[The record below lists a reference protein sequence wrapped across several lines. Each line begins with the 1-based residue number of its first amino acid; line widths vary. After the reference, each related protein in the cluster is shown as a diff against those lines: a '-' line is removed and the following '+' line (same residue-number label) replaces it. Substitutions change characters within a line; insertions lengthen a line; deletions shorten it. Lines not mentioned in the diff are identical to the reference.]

1 MERALPG
8 IVGWIVISL
17 LFAASFLLDF
27 NHEKQF
33 NYQEMDNQVMKQD
46 LYAAKNQIS
55 IANQN
60 LNKLKLKQSKADT
73 LRLELDYRI
82 KQVNNHSLNAD
93 QAFKQTLL
101 DNRNEIFTKMA
112 KLEAYIDSEFNSLSQ
127 GVDSKRKT
135 ALQTA
140 LDEIKQEMAQNDSA
154 LIDLLYQHAKQK
166 QGLIRKRP
174 HDKQLKQKIEEQY
187 LNIQKE

>member
-46 LYAAKNQIS
+46 LYAANSKIR
-55 IANQN
+55 IANQR
-60 LNKLKLKQSKADT
+60 LNKLKLQQNKADT
-73 LRLELDYRI
+73 LRLKLDSRI
-82 KQVNNHSLNAD
+82 KQVNNRSLNAD

-101 DNRNEIFTKMA
+101 DNRNKILTKM
-112 KLEAYIDSEFNSLSQ
+112 
-127 GVDSKRKT
+127 
-135 ALQTA
+135 
-140 LDEIKQEMAQNDSA
+140 
-154 LIDLLYQHAKQK
+154 
-166 QGLIRKRP
+166 
-174 HDKQLKQKIEEQY
+174 
-187 LNIQKE
+187 